1 MSNNYTFT
9 INISGN
15 AATATQKIA
24 SLTASLSGEYQKL
37 TKNISTLTERWLR
50 FNQISEGVQRSLSGF
65 QELSRAGMELDR
77 TVTDLSALTG
87 VTGSK
92 LKEIEGYARQAAKT
106 FGGSASQSVE
116 SYKLV
121 LSQLGPTI
129 ANVPEALAAMG
140 DNIATLSKTMGNDA
154 VGAAEVLTTAMNQY
168 GVSLDDPMA
177 ASERMA
183 EMMNIMAAAAQAG
196 SAELP
201 AIKAALE
208 QSGMAAKSAGVT
220 FEELNAAIQ
229 VLDKAGKKASEG
241 GVALRNVMAT
251 LSQGRFLPKDVLEE
265 LDAAGISVTTLTDT
279 SLSLAERLDVLKP
292 LMNDTALMA
301 KMFGKE
307 NTNAAMALISA
318 TETISDYTTAVT
330 GTTSAHDQA
339 QVVMGSTAEKMSRF
353 AAVIDNLKIGIFN
366 VTKGMQ
372 PLVGALSQ
380 TLVPLSQMMPLIGAL
395 YSGYKRLELV
405 IVRTASAL
413 GVYKLGL
420 AKAVL
425 GQKIYYSSLR
435 KMTAAM
441 GSAKLAAT
449 ALNMAML
456 GIAGVVLGV
465 VAAAITKIVGKYKEQ
480 AETAKEAAK
489 ESAESEKKYKET
501 MVEARSEMSLSIAKL
516 KDFKGSREDENRL
529 VGEMNTKYG
538 ESFGAYQ
545 TVAQWYDILVAKSEA
560 YCRKLVLEARIRD
573 LANKAAESLTSAE
586 DLKTERDSTPKQ
598 HVKTVR
604 MFSLK
609 DWDYIEMPETGK
621 IEDNPAW
628 TALDSRAQDAENK
641 VKEYQATMEQL
652 MKEVGVINADLATTI
667 SGGIGSPTPSGNT
680 SDNATNAAKDKYDQL
695 IVSMNQAKSANNL
708 LGTAYEETLDSSQR
722 QVESVIR
729 DILPALGAESDE
741 VRSLLALY
749 REINGLRAKSAKIPT
764 ISNPAINRRP
774 VAVAQNTGGG
784 LAPERDAYG
793 NIVIDQTGT
802 INANAEA
809 LANYNA
815 VQEEGATAGEASSLA
830 LSSLADAMGSLSG
843 VVGESA
849 AGWLTWG
856 ANLLQAI
863 SRAIPQIM
871 ALVAAE
877 HVKTG
882 AEATG
887 AMVGAANSVAN
898 VPYVG
903 PVLAIAAMA
912 SIAAAIMALPKFA
925 EGGLAYGPTLGVFG
939 EYAGASSNPEVV
951 APLNKL
957 RTLIRPVEGNA
968 YGEVKFEIE
977 GRTLRGFLNKIDR
990 IESRV

>member
-1 MSNNYTFT
+1 MANNVQFT
-9 INISGN
+9 INFGGN
-15 AATATQKIA
+15 AVQNAKQLVSVTGDIAGKLDVVRGAFDEVTQKLIKFNQYAQSAA
-24 SLTASLSGEYQKL
+24 SLVA
-37 TKNISTLTERWLR
+37 
-50 FNQISEGVQRSLSGF
+50 GF
-65 QELSRAGMELDR
+65 QELSRAGMEFNR

-121 LSQLGPTI
+121 LSQLGPAI

-183 EMMNIMAAAAQAG
+183 EMMNVMAAAAQAG

-208 QSGMAAKSAGVT
+208 QSGMAAKNAGVT

-265 LDAAGISVTTLTDT
+265 LDAAGISISTLTDT
-279 SLSLAERLDVLKP
+279 SKSLAERLSSLQP
-292 LMNDTALMA
+292 LLSDTALMA

-318 TETISDYTTAVT
+318 TDTINEYTQAVT
-330 GTTSAHDQA
+330 GTTSAQDQA

-366 VTKGMQ
+366 MTKGIQ

-380 TLVPLSQMMPLIGAL
+380 TLVPLSQMIPLIAAL

-413 GVYKLGL
+413 GVYKMGL

-465 VAAAITKIVGKYKEQ
+465 VAAAISKIVGKYKEQ
-480 AETAKEAAK
+480 AAAAKEAAK
-489 ESAESEKKYKET
+489 ESASAEKKYKET

-516 KDFKGSREDENRL
+516 KDFQGSKEEEKRL
-529 VGEMNTKYG
+529 VSEMNGKYG
-538 ESFGAYQ
+538 ETFGAYQ

-560 YCRKLVLEARIRD
+560 YCKKLVLEARVRD
-573 LANKAAESLTSAE
+573 LANKTAESLTNAE
-586 DLKTERDSTPKQ
+586 DLKQQRDSTPQQ
-598 HVKTVR
+598 HVQTVK

-609 DWDYIEMPETGK
+609 DWDYIDMPETGK
-621 IEDNPAW
+621 LEDNPTW
-628 TALDSRAQDAENK
+628 TMLDSQAQENEDAAK
-641 VKEYQATMEQL
+641 RYRTQMEQL
-652 MKEVGVINADLATTI
+652 MIEVGTINADLATTI
-667 SGGIGSPTPSGNT
+667 SGDNNSPKPGGNT
-680 SDNATNAAKDKYDQL
+680 SAANAAKDKYDQL

-729 DILPALGAESDE
+729 DILPALGAESNE
-741 VRSLLALY
+741 IRSLLALY

-774 VAVAQNTGGG
+774 VAVALNTGGG

-830 LSSLADAMGSLSG
+830 LSSLADAMGSLSN

-957 RTLIRPVEGNA
+957 RTLIRPEGGNS